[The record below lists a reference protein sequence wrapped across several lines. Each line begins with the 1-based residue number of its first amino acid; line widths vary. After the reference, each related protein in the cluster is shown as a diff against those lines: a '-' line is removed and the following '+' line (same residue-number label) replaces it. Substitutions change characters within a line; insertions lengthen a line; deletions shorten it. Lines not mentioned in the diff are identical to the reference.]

1 MNIKKV
7 FTFALAGALS
17 ISMLAGCGSS
27 SNESTTS
34 ESKEDTSLT
43 DVQSAGHFTLGL
55 DADFAPMGFT
65 DDNGEIVGFDIDLAK
80 AVGEKMGVNVE
91 VKPIDWDSKDMELS
105 SGKIDVIW
113 NGFSITDER
122 RQEVL
127 FSNPYLSTKQSI
139 VVKKGSDITK
149 KADLAGKKIALQDGS
164 TSEDALKA
172 DTATYESVGDDNISR
187 FKENSQVLME
197 VDSGR
202 ADAAVIDEVFVR
214 YYLQKENLLDKY
226 TVLEEGFDE
235 EDYGVGGRKGDY
247 ALMEVKNLKNVLIY
261 KKEETIMAQVT
272 KKTLIGEALSIDE
285 EIAPIL
291 MGIGMHC
298 LGCPASQGESL
309 EEACMVHGVDADE
322 LVKKINDF
330 LASK

>member
-43 DVQSAGHFTLGL
+43 DVQAAGHFTLGL

-80 AVGEKMGVNVE
+80 AVGEKMGVDVE

-149 KADLAGKKIALQDGS
+149 KADLAGKKIALQDSS

-226 TVLEEGFDE
+226 TVLEVGFDE

-247 ALMEVKNLKNVLIY
+247 ALMEAINKALDECKADGTTSEISQKWFGEDLI
-261 KKEETIMAQVT
+261 K
-272 KKTLIGEALSIDE
+272 
-285 EIAPIL
+285 
-291 MGIGMHC
+291 
-298 LGCPASQGESL
+298 
-309 EEACMVHGVDADE
+309 
-322 LVKKINDF
+322 
-330 LASK
+330 

>member
-1 MNIKKV
+1 
-7 FTFALAGALS
+7 
-17 ISMLAGCGSS
+17 MLAGCGSS

-34 ESKEDTSLT
+34 EPKEDTSLT
-43 DVQSAGHFTLGL
+43 DVQAAGHFTLGL

-80 AVGEKMGVNVE
+80 AVGEKMGVDVE

-247 ALMEVKNLKNVLIY
+247 ALMEAINKALDECKADGTTSEISQKWFGEDLI
-261 KKEETIMAQVT
+261 K
-272 KKTLIGEALSIDE
+272 
-285 EIAPIL
+285 
-291 MGIGMHC
+291 
-298 LGCPASQGESL
+298 
-309 EEACMVHGVDADE
+309 
-322 LVKKINDF
+322 
-330 LASK
+330 

>member
-43 DVQSAGHFTLGL
+43 DVQAAGHFTLGL

-80 AVGEKMGVNVE
+80 AVGEKMGVDVE

-226 TVLEEGFDE
+226 TVLEEGVDE

-247 ALMEVKNLKNVLIY
+247 ALMEAINKALDECKADGTTSEISQKWFGEDLI
-261 KKEETIMAQVT
+261 K
-272 KKTLIGEALSIDE
+272 
-285 EIAPIL
+285 
-291 MGIGMHC
+291 
-298 LGCPASQGESL
+298 
-309 EEACMVHGVDADE
+309 
-322 LVKKINDF
+322 
-330 LASK
+330 

>member
-43 DVQSAGHFTLGL
+43 DVQSADHFTLGL

-80 AVGEKMGVNVE
+80 AVGEKMGVDVE

-247 ALMEVKNLKNVLIY
+247 ALMEAINKALDECKADGTTSEISKKWFGEDLI
-261 KKEETIMAQVT
+261 K
-272 KKTLIGEALSIDE
+272 
-285 EIAPIL
+285 
-291 MGIGMHC
+291 
-298 LGCPASQGESL
+298 
-309 EEACMVHGVDADE
+309 
-322 LVKKINDF
+322 
-330 LASK
+330 

>member
-43 DVQSAGHFTLGL
+43 HVQAAGHFTLGL

-80 AVGEKMGVNVE
+80 AVGEKMGVDVE

-247 ALMEVKNLKNVLIY
+247 ALMEAINKALDECKADGTTSEISQKWFGEDLI
-261 KKEETIMAQVT
+261 K
-272 KKTLIGEALSIDE
+272 
-285 EIAPIL
+285 
-291 MGIGMHC
+291 
-298 LGCPASQGESL
+298 
-309 EEACMVHGVDADE
+309 
-322 LVKKINDF
+322 
-330 LASK
+330 

>member
-17 ISMLAGCGSS
+17 ISMLAGCGGS
-27 SNESTTS
+27 SNESATS
-34 ESKEDTSLT
+34 EPKEDTSLT

-80 AVGEKMGVNVE
+80 AVGEKMGVDVE

-139 VVKKGSDITK
+139 VV
-149 KADLAGKKIALQDGS
+149 
-164 TSEDALKA
+164 
-172 DTATYESVGDDNISR
+172 
-187 FKENSQVLME
+187 KENSQVLME

-247 ALMEVKNLKNVLIY
+247 ALMEAINKALDECKADGTTSEISKKWFGEDLI
-261 KKEETIMAQVT
+261 K
-272 KKTLIGEALSIDE
+272 
-285 EIAPIL
+285 
-291 MGIGMHC
+291 
-298 LGCPASQGESL
+298 
-309 EEACMVHGVDADE
+309 
-322 LVKKINDF
+322 
-330 LASK
+330 

>member
-43 DVQSAGHFTLGL
+43 DVQAAGHFTLGL

-80 AVGEKMGVNVE
+80 AVGEKMGVDVE

-235 EDYGVGGRKGDY
+235 EDYGVGGRKGYY
-247 ALMEVKNLKNVLIY
+247 ALMEAINKALDECKADGTTSEISQKWFGEDLI
-261 KKEETIMAQVT
+261 K
-272 KKTLIGEALSIDE
+272 
-285 EIAPIL
+285 
-291 MGIGMHC
+291 
-298 LGCPASQGESL
+298 
-309 EEACMVHGVDADE
+309 
-322 LVKKINDF
+322 
-330 LASK
+330 

>member
-43 DVQSAGHFTLGL
+43 DVQAAGHFTLGL

-80 AVGEKMGVNVE
+80 AVGEKMGVDVE

-149 KADLAGKKIALQDGS
+149 KADLAGKKIALQDSS

-247 ALMEVKNLKNVLIY
+247 ALTEAINKALDECKADGTTSEISQKWFGEDLI
-261 KKEETIMAQVT
+261 K
-272 KKTLIGEALSIDE
+272 
-285 EIAPIL
+285 
-291 MGIGMHC
+291 
-298 LGCPASQGESL
+298 
-309 EEACMVHGVDADE
+309 
-322 LVKKINDF
+322 
-330 LASK
+330 

>member
-1 MNIKKV
+1 MNIKKL

-43 DVQSAGHFTLGL
+43 DVQSAGYFTLGL

-80 AVGEKMGVNVE
+80 AVGEKMGVDVE

-247 ALMEVKNLKNVLIY
+247 ALMEAINKALDECKADGTTSEISQKWFGEDLI
-261 KKEETIMAQVT
+261 K
-272 KKTLIGEALSIDE
+272 
-285 EIAPIL
+285 
-291 MGIGMHC
+291 
-298 LGCPASQGESL
+298 
-309 EEACMVHGVDADE
+309 
-322 LVKKINDF
+322 
-330 LASK
+330 

>member
-43 DVQSAGHFTLGL
+43 DVQAAGHFTLGL

-80 AVGEKMGVNVE
+80 AVGEKMGVDVE

-149 KADLAGKKIALQDGS
+149 KADLADKKIALQDGS

-247 ALMEVKNLKNVLIY
+247 ALMEAINKALDECKADGTTSEISQKWFGEDLI
-261 KKEETIMAQVT
+261 K
-272 KKTLIGEALSIDE
+272 
-285 EIAPIL
+285 
-291 MGIGMHC
+291 
-298 LGCPASQGESL
+298 
-309 EEACMVHGVDADE
+309 
-322 LVKKINDF
+322 
-330 LASK
+330 

>member
-55 DADFAPMGFT
+55 DADFAHMGFT

-80 AVGEKMGVNVE
+80 AVGEKMGVDVE

-139 VVKKGSDITK
+139 IVKKGSDITK

-247 ALMEVKNLKNVLIY
+247 ALMEAINKALDECKADGTTSEISQKWFGEDLI
-261 KKEETIMAQVT
+261 K
-272 KKTLIGEALSIDE
+272 
-285 EIAPIL
+285 
-291 MGIGMHC
+291 
-298 LGCPASQGESL
+298 
-309 EEACMVHGVDADE
+309 
-322 LVKKINDF
+322 
-330 LASK
+330 

>member
-43 DVQSAGHFTLGL
+43 DVQAAGHFTLGL

-80 AVGEKMGVNVE
+80 AVGEKMGVDVE

-247 ALMEVKNLKNVLIY
+247 ALMETINKALDECKADGTTSEISKKWFGEDLI
-261 KKEETIMAQVT
+261 K
-272 KKTLIGEALSIDE
+272 
-285 EIAPIL
+285 
-291 MGIGMHC
+291 
-298 LGCPASQGESL
+298 
-309 EEACMVHGVDADE
+309 
-322 LVKKINDF
+322 
-330 LASK
+330 

>member
-1 MNIKKV
+1 MTIKKV

-43 DVQSAGHFTLGL
+43 DVQAAGHFTLGL

-80 AVGEKMGVNVE
+80 AVGEKMGVDVE
-91 VKPIDWDSKDMELS
+91 VKRIDWDSKDMELS

-247 ALMEVKNLKNVLIY
+247 ALMEAINKALDECKADGTTSEISQKWFGEDLI
-261 KKEETIMAQVT
+261 K
-272 KKTLIGEALSIDE
+272 
-285 EIAPIL
+285 
-291 MGIGMHC
+291 
-298 LGCPASQGESL
+298 
-309 EEACMVHGVDADE
+309 
-322 LVKKINDF
+322 
-330 LASK
+330 

>member
-34 ESKEDTSLT
+34 ESKGDTSLT
-43 DVQSAGHFTLGL
+43 DVQEAGHFTLGL

-80 AVGEKMGVNVE
+80 AVGEKMGVDVE

-247 ALMEVKNLKNVLIY
+247 ALMEAINKALDECKADGTTSEISKKWFGEDLI
-261 KKEETIMAQVT
+261 K
-272 KKTLIGEALSIDE
+272 
-285 EIAPIL
+285 
-291 MGIGMHC
+291 
-298 LGCPASQGESL
+298 
-309 EEACMVHGVDADE
+309 
-322 LVKKINDF
+322 
-330 LASK
+330 